1 MFYHL
6 NRPAMSFQTERQ
18 HLMYVPS
25 ILKFYDKTLNCMS
38 SHENRTLK
46 LYTISLESNIRS
58 NKEEFILYIC
68 TVQQLKGCFAV
79 IRCVKAW

>member
-1 MFYHL
+1 
-6 NRPAMSFQTERQ
+6 
-18 HLMYVPS
+18 
-25 ILKFYDKTLNCMS
+25 MS

-46 LYTISLESNIRS
+46 LYTISLESNLRS
-58 NKEEFILYIC
+58 NKEEFILNIY